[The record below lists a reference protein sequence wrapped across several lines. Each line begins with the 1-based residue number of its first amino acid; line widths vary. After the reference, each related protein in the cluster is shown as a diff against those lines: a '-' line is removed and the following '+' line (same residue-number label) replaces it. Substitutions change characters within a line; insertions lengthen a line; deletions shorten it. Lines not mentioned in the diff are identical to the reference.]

1 MILGLDISTSI
12 IGYTILDEDAK
23 LIQCEAWDLR
33 NKRLFPDLYNK
44 ASFIKEKLK
53 EINLYYGIKH
63 VYIEEPFVFFRAG
76 GSTAK
81 TMAKLQAFNGI
92 VSWLCH
98 DTFGFSPVHISPA
111 QARKLNGI
119 KVSRGQKAKDVV
131 LDYLLKNETA
141 FTIEY
146 TSRGNPKPVSYDRAD
161 SLIIA
166 KACYKLLENE
176 TNEPEPKPD

>member
-12 IGYTILDEDAK
+12 IGYTILDEQAN
-23 LIQCEAWDLR
+23 LIKCEAWDLR
-33 NKRLFPDLYNK
+33 NKRYFPDLYEK
-44 ASFIKEKLK
+44 ATHVRDRLAEITASF
-53 EINLYYGIKH
+53 NIKH
-63 VYIEEPFVFFRAG
+63 IYIEEPFVFFRAG

-98 DTFGFSPVHISPA
+98 DAFGIRPVHVSPA
-111 QARKLNGI
+111 KARKLNGI
-119 KVSRGQKAKDVV
+119 KVARGQKAKEVV
-131 LDYLLKNETA
+131 LDYLLKNEQS

-146 TSRGNPKPVSYDRAD
+146 TSKGNPKPASYDRAD

-166 KACYKLLENE
+166 KACYFMLENPDE
-176 TNEPEPKPD
+176 NEIN